1 MNNYVR
7 LMVPVVHLLVLD
19 QVESGLSNFETA
31 VSMVSKMRDFGAEI
45 MRRLGIPEDQFDS
58 VWEAAIKE
66 ITSYSSYYGFRTK
79 ENKNFDCPER
89 DEDPLYSDRDYT
101 TWGV

>member
-1 MNNYVR
+1 
-7 LMVPVVHLLVLD
+7 MVPVVHLLVLD
-19 QVESGLSNFETA
+19 QVESGLSNFDTA
-31 VSMVSKMRDFGAEI
+31 VSMVSKRRDFGAEI

-66 ITSYSSYYGFRTK
+66 IAANQGLRTK
-79 ENKNFDCPER
+79 VENECPER